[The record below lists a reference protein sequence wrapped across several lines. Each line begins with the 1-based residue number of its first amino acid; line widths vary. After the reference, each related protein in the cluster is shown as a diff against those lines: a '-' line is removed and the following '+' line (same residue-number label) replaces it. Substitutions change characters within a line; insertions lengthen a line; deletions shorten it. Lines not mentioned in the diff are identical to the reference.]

1 MSATSPT
8 NRFSP
13 AWRGALFYLFHWGA
27 VGAYLPFLNVYFV
40 EQGFTGRQVGV
51 LAMLFPLATLL
62 CAPALSSLADRTG
75 QRVRTLQLAL
85 TGVVF
90 IFIALGQAQTF
101 WGVAAIMLLLAI
113 ARSPVLALADSLIV
127 RLANRHDVPFGN
139 LRLVGSLG
147 FAISS
152 IGCGVLWQR
161 WDYSP
166 MFWVT
171 ALLFMPTVVLA
182 TGLDTV
188 ETPQPVVQQVPLR
201 TILQDRA
208 LVVLLVATWLMGIT
222 LGVAII
228 FEGILMAALG
238 GGQWLIGVFLGVIGF
253 SEIPGMRLSGLFIKR
268 LGGRPTLVLAYL
280 LFGGAF
286 VGYALAGSPTLLL
299 IFGIIRGLGFGLFLA
314 STVTLLNDNAPA
326 AWASTV
332 QSLREAGMFG
342 LAPLLVAPVAGL
354 LYDRWGA
361 AAPFWLAVASAA
373 VAILVLLTF
382 QTAAKPQA

>member
-1 MSATSPT
+1 MTATT
-8 NRFSP
+8 DRFRP

-40 EQGFTGRQVGV
+40 EQGFTGRQLGL
-51 LAMLFPLATLL
+51 LAMLFPLATLF

-85 TGVVF
+85 TGV
-90 IFIALGQAQTF
+90 IFTFVALGQAKTF
-101 WGVAAIMLLLAI
+101 WGVAAVMLLLAI

-127 RLANRHDVPFGN
+127 RLANRHNIPFGN

-147 FAISS
+147 FAIFS
-152 IGCGVLWQR
+152 ILCGLLWQR
-161 WDYSP
+161 YGYSP

-171 ALLFMPTVVLA
+171 ALLFMPTVVFA
-182 TGLDTV
+182 AGLDAV
-188 ETPQPVVQQVPLR
+188 ETAQTVVQRVPLR

-208 LVVLLVATWLMGIT
+208 LVTLLVATWLMGVT

-228 FEGILMAALG
+228 FEGIIMAALG

-253 SEIPGMRLSGLFIKR
+253 SEIPGMRLSGGLIKR
-268 LGGRPTLVLAYL
+268 LGGRQTLLLAYL

-286 VGYALAGSPTLLL
+286 IGYALAGSPTMLL

-314 STVTLLNDNAPA
+314 STVTLLNDNAPV
-326 AWASTV
+326 AWSSTV
-332 QSLREAGMFG
+332 QSLRDAGMFG

-354 LYDRWGA
+354 LYDRWGV
-361 AAPFWLAVASAA
+361 AAPFWLAVASAGLA
-373 VAILVLLTF
+373 MIVFLT
-382 QTAAKPQA
+382 ARRKL